1 MKHHIKLVKG
11 SEDERFKINATSEK
25 KKHVTLSVGLTKK
38 ELTQMKALSGLK
50 GNVTDP
56 QIVREYLKSKIRYG
70 W

>member
-1 MKHHIKLVKG
+1 MNYHVKLVKG
-11 SEDERFKINATSEK
+11 SKDERFRTTLADK
-25 KKHVTLSVGLTKK
+25 KELVTLSVGLTKK

>member
-11 SEDERFKINATSEK
+11 NEDKLFKATNTERKEL
-25 KKHVTLSVGLTKK
+25 VTLSVGLTKK

-50 GNVTDP
+50 GNVTNP
-56 QIVREYLKSKIRYG
+56 QIVSEYLKSKIRYG